1 MLQDAK
7 GYLSAC
13 TQMKNAKMRHFPF
26 HNNRTAADVLGYGR
40 KSDFPAFANATNA
53 EACVVADAGFCH
65 IEITLF
71 KNLQRQ
77 QGSRIKHGVEREN
90 WQNGH
95 FTCHASG
102 AGRLRSIVAMGFAP
116 TRHQCVLYANL
127 VENACYHEIDKLLDS
142 MRPMIKT
149 WIGREND
156 RSGARQFQHVLQM
169 NRRQ

>member
-13 TQMKNAKMRHFPF
+13 TQVKNAKMRHFPF
-26 HNNRTAADVLGYGR
+26 HNDRTAADVLGHGR
-40 KSDFPAFANATNA
+40 KSYFPAFANATNA
-53 EACVVADAGFCH
+53 EACMVADAGFCH

-102 AGRLRSIVAMGFAP
+102 AGRLINRRYGLCP
-116 TRHQCVLYANL
+116 
-127 VENACYHEIDKLLDS
+127 NAAS
-142 MRPMIKT
+142 MPALRQS
-149 WIGREND
+149 GRERVLRRN
-156 RSGARQFQHVLQM
+156 RQAPGQYAADDKNLDWPGE
-169 NRRQ
+169 